1 MRVQTCLVPNDE
13 ITNVNLKH
21 VEIDNN
27 VQLQITIVT
36 SVKNINNPHILTE
49 AILQSIENHEN
60 I

>member
-1 MRVQTCLVPNDE
+1 MRVKTCLISNDE

-36 SVKNINNPHILTE
+36 SVNNINNPHIITE